1 MLWGGD
7 RGGHHAAQ
15 GLQQVVGRKEGP
27 VCLLSLLMMHVLQGV
42 IKKVLGAWAK
52 LRFKQ

>member
-27 VCLLSLLMMHVLQGV
+27 VCLLSLLVMHILEGV
-42 IKKVLGAWAK
+42 IKILPSAWAK
-52 LRFKQ
+52 LRVKQ